1 MASESVCGWVG
12 FLLDWGGGASDALDN
27 LCSPPTTLGGGGN
40 GTTQTFVFSVNPPR
54 PAAARLLASEGAIP
68 SRRRSRSTVGSLAV
82 QFQCSLGPKSMRDL
96 GQPW

>member
-1 MASESVCGWVG
+1 MWLGRFPSR
-12 FLLDWGGGASDALDN
+12 LGGGGRQMLWTICVP
-27 LCSPPTTLGGGGN
+27 LPQRWGGGN